1 MSDATEQTIN
11 LVLGENDSA
20 ILTPQWFISGKYAPV
35 AAGFAPLI
43 NGERAFATIA
53 KAIEQAQKSIDI
65 ITWGFQSSMYFT
77 RGSKDEAKRVG
88 DLLVEAA
95 DRGVKVRILVW
106 YTLGGDSQD
115 PNFPGWKA
123 TPKNFGYGNFAVY
136 TPATPAVYSASGN
149 QLPYQTPEDYEY
161 DCQWHWEISI
171 KKRGKGNILVRH
183 RELNWTNDIQ
193 EATERQTSHHVK
205 EYGDIGYI
213 QGRLLALYPTHHQK
227 VILVDYEVP
236 DDAVGFVMGHN
247 SLSTYWDK
255 DSHSEHQFS
264 AAIGR
269 DADTAWQDNSSCVC
283 GAVLAHIN
291 HNFVEAWEKN
301 VGEDAELSRRSSFT
315 EEDHQFTQQRM
326 DKINNRLIHSVTV
339 GGMIPLKKVMAQICR
354 TQPQYNEFD
363 VLRLYKHTLVR
374 ARKYIYIENQY
385 FRYPPF
391 VKLLQEAVNERV
403 KKGYDIEQNPLYLF
417 VVTNSSHD
425 AAIHSGSY
433 QTYKMIEALQRPD
446 MVPNYH
452 RKEHKLGDEEPIA
465 AGSIPGIKSHIC
477 TLVSP
482 DSTTPHWKSVY
493 VHSKVLMIDDTFMTL
508 GSSNVNLRSMLFD
521 SEFNIAIQDTD
532 VTNIIPPIRQ
542 HLWKMHTKRASDD
555 FKKEFKHWKEIIKR
569 NKELRNSEIPT
580 TPSASLIE
588 FFDGNKKWDNKD

>member
-1 MSDATEQTIN
+1 MSDVTEQTIN
-11 LVLGENDSA
+11 LVLGENNSA

-43 NGERAFATIA
+43 NGERAFASIA

-65 ITWGFQSSMYFT
+65 ITWGFQASMYFT
-77 RGSKDEAKRVG
+77 RGDKYNAKRVG
-88 DLLVEAA
+88 DLLEEAA
-95 DRGVKVRILVW
+95 NRGVKVRILVW

-115 PNFPGWKA
+115 PNFPGWGA
-123 TPKNFGYGNFAVY
+123 TPRNYGNYNKYNQQVY
-136 TPATPAVYSASGN
+136 DAQGN
-149 QLPYQTPEDYEY
+149 NLPYQTQEDYDY
-161 DCQWHWEISI
+161 DCIWHWETRIG
-171 KKRGKGNILVRH
+171 KRGSGNIIVRH
-183 RELNWTNDIQ
+183 RELNWTNDLIS
-193 EATERQTSHHVK
+193 ANKRQDIDLVK
-205 EYGDIGYI
+205 EYGDISYV

-227 VILVDYEVP
+227 VILVDYETP
-236 DDAVGFVMGHN
+236 DDSVGFVMGHN

-255 DSHSEHQFS
+255 DSHSEHRFL
-264 AAIGR
+264 APIGR

-283 GAVLAHIN
+283 GAVLTHIN

-301 VGEDAELSRRSSFT
+301 IGKDAELSRRSSFT

-326 DKINNRLIHSVTV
+326 DKINSRLINSVAV
-339 GGMIPLKKVMAQICR
+339 DGMIPLKKVMAQICR
-354 TQPQYNEFD
+354 TQPQNKEFD

-391 VKLLQEAVNERV
+391 VKLLQEAINERV
-403 KKGYDIEQNPLYLF
+403 KEGYDIEQNPLHLF
-417 VVTNSSHD
+417 VVTNSSND

-452 RKEHKLGDEEPIA
+452 RKEHKLGEEEPIT

-532 VTNIIPPIRQ
+532 VTDIIPPIRQ
-542 HLWKMHTKRASDD
+542 HLWKMHTKQSTDD
-555 FKKEFKHWKEIIKR
+555 FKKAFKHWEVVINR
-569 NKELRNSEIPT
+569 NKELRNSEIPA
-580 TPSASLIE
+580 TPTASLIE